1 MKATRLLL
9 SAVGLFC
16 ALFLNSCA
24 NNESLTRAGYDS
36 SPRSPYPLIQG
47 SRAGSA
53 TITPENIDA
62 LLAEHSGSNWRKSPA
77 SDALTNRPGL
87 GTTLGGEIGDNS
99 TDAHFYR
106 RSFNQPDKLASFHYN
121 DEEGAKAMAELSGK
135 TSKHSGRFDLADGIL
150 RASLCAGWDDDRQ
163 SWYESGGK
171 VFVIGG
177 AGQRYNIELEN
188 TSKQRV
194 EVVVSVDGLD
204 VLDGASAAF
213 TKRGYVIPAR
223 SAIHIRGMR
232 SNGKLRSF
240 EFGSVR
246 DSQAAKT
253 GGEKAARNVGV
264 IGVALFIEDEE
275 AAKRARIE
283 EGMKRGDARAF
294 PGS

>member
-1 MKATRLLL
+1 GGFADW
-9 SAVGLFC
+9 AFG
-16 ALFLNSCA
+16 AL
-24 NNESLTRAGYDS
+24 RD
-36 SPRSPYPLIQG
+36 RQVPLG
-47 SRAGSA
+47 
-53 TITPENIDA
+53 
-62 LLAEHSGSNWRKSPA
+62 H
-77 SDALTNRPGL
+77 
-87 GTTLGGEIGDNS
+87 EIGDNS
-99 TDAHFYR
+99 TNAHFYR

-121 DEEGAKAMAELSGK
+121 DEEGAKAMAEMSGK
-135 TSKHSGRFDLADGIL
+135 PSRHSGRFDLADGTL

-171 VFVIGG
+171 VFVIG
-177 AGQRYNIELEN
+177 AANQRYSIELEN
-188 TSKQRV
+188 TSRQRV

-204 VLDGASAAF
+204 VLDGGSASF
-213 TKRGYVIPAR
+213 SKRGYVIPPR
-223 SAIHIRGMR
+223 GTIQIHGMR
-232 SNGKLRSF
+232 AGGKMRSF

-275 AAKRARIE
+275 AAKNARIA

>member
-1 MKATRLLL
+1 MKAIRILL
-9 SAVGLFC
+9 SAGVLPC
-16 ALFLNSCA
+16 ALLLNSCA
-24 NNESLTRAGYDS
+24 SNDSLSKANYQSGYSWAGLRS
-36 SPRSPYPLIQG
+36 SPAPGAQDSVAR
-47 SRAGSA
+47 
-53 TITPENIDA
+53 NV
-62 LLAEHSGSNWRKSPA
+62 AE
-77 SDALTNRPGL
+77 RPGL
-87 GTTLGGEIGDNS
+87 GTTLGGEIGDSS

-106 RSFNQPDKLASFHYN
+106 RSHNSPDKLASFYYN
-121 DEEGAKAMAELSGK
+121 DEEGAKAMAGMSGK
-135 TSKHSGRFDLADGIL
+135 SSKHSGRFDLADGIL

-163 SWYESGGK
+163 PWYESGGK

-177 AGQRYNIELEN
+177 AGQRYSIELEN

-213 TKRGYVIPAR
+213 SKRGYVIPPR
-223 SAIHIRGMR
+223 STIHIRGMK
-232 SNGKLRSF
+232 SGGKLRSF

-264 IGVALFIEDEE
+264 IGIALFIEDEE
-275 AAKRARIE
+275 AAKRDRIE

>member
-1 MKATRLLL
+1 MNPIRLLL
-9 SAVGLFC
+9 SASVFIC
-16 ALFLNSCA
+16 ILFLNSCA
-24 NNESLTRAGYDS
+24 NNGPLTTANYSGSYSQKDRRAS
-36 SPRSPYPLIQG
+36 AAATSP
-47 SRAGSA
+47 AA
-53 TITPENIDA
+53 IDG
-62 LLAEHSGSNWRKSPA
+62 LLAE
-77 SDALTNRPGL
+77 RPGL
-87 GTTLGGEIGDNS
+87 GTTLGGEVWDS
-99 TDAHFYR
+99 ATDAHFYR
-106 RSFNQPDKLASFHYN
+106 RSHNSPDKLASFFYN
-121 DEEGAKAMAELSGK
+121 DEEGAKAMAGMSGK
-135 TSKHSGRFDLADGIL
+135 PSKHSGRFDLADGIL
-150 RASLCAGWDDDRQ
+150 RTSLCAGWDDDRQ
-163 SWYESGGK
+163 PWYESGGK

-213 TKRGYVIPAR
+213 SKRGYVIPPR
-223 SAIHIRGMR
+223 STIHIRGMR
-232 SNGKLRSF
+232 SGGKLRSF

-275 AAKRARIE
+275 AAKRARVE